1 LGPSHIYV
9 KDNQNDYGATPSNVG
24 GQVFWESPDIFLVPR
39 DAHVDVAA
47 VSSETLIT
55 PGGLFDIWVRVH
67 NDLGCSDVNDA
78 RALIYLAKPSAL
90 STEWDPITNE
100 MYVGD
105 NSSMTG
111 VKVLAG
117 KEALIGPIHFT
128 APMTGIGDGHRC
140 ILAAIM
146 ADGEHAVDDATVFRA
161 PDSNQVAQRNIQ
173 FTSCAYPLTNATT
186 SNGSLILTLSVPT
199 TETEPSLTGL
209 PDIEVVFDDADS
221 SWFRDWMSQ
230 AIDEGTFTVTHDDG
244 AGTTTVRLGAYSVVL
259 DSVEL
264 DAGESRTAAGIFKLV
279 PGASVSLQIAGNLT
293 DDNDESTVLAENG
306 GTCQFT
312 APAAPPPP
320 K

>member
-1 LGPSHIYV
+1 
-9 KDNQNDYGATPSNVG
+9 
-24 GQVFWESPDIFLVPR
+24 
-39 DAHVDVAA
+39 
-47 VSSETLIT
+47 
-55 PGGLFDIWVRVH
+55 
-67 NDLGCSDVNDA
+67 
-78 RALIYLAKPSAL
+78 
-90 STEWDPITNE
+90 